1 MLLYWIWF
9 AMLSGLSGYQKARLL
24 ERFSTPEELYHGGWE
39 QLPRGLDPQEQEAL
53 EKKDLTQARQIL
65 SVCQEKGIGILC
77 YGDRA
82 YPEKLKN
89 IPHPPMVLYYRGKLP
104 QWEERPLI
112 GVVGTRKAS
121 SYGLQATRRI
131 SAQICACGGLVVT
144 GGAAG
149 IDTAAIHGAL
159 DGEGEPIVVLGC
171 GVDVVYPA
179 SNRELFRLVA
189 QTGCLM
195 SEYPPGTPAYRW
207 NFPERNRIISGLS
220 DGTLVAEAP
229 EHSGALITAAN
240 AIEQGRDVFVI
251 PGNIDVASS
260 AGSNA
265 LLRDGAL
272 AVFSGYDVV
281 REYEC
286 RYPGK
291 IQKREPPALAKGLE
305 KPEEKVAQKPLPP
318 EFSRS
323 VENAGEKKGID
334 NPAKSPYSGVN
345 KPTPQLSDPEKTI
358 VALLSSQPVGI
369 DQVIAASDLPSAR
382 VLSLLTMLQIK
393 GVVQSH
399 PGGLVSLKNC

>member
-9 AMLSGLSGYQKARLL
+9 ALLPGLTGFQKARLL

-39 QLPRGLDPQEQEAL
+39 RLPQGLAPEEREAL
-53 EKKDLTQARQIL
+53 EKKDLTQARKVL
-65 SVCQEKGIGILC
+65 SSCQEKGVGILC

-89 IPHPPMVLYYRGKLP
+89 ILQPPMVLYYRGKLP
-104 QWEERPLI
+104 RWEDRPLI

-131 SAQICACGGLVVT
+131 SAQICACGGSVVT

-149 IDTAAIHGAL
+149 VDTAAIHGAL
-159 DGEGEPIVVLGC
+159 DGEGEPVVVLGC

-189 QTGCLM
+189 QTGCLL

-229 EHSGALITAAN
+229 ERSGALITAAN

-265 LLRDGAL
+265 LLRDGAI

-281 REYEC
+281 REYEG

-291 IQKREPPALAKGLE
+291 IQKREPAALAKGLE
-305 KPEEKVAQKPLPP
+305 KPEEKVAQKALPP
-318 EFSRS
+318 EISRNE
-323 VENAGEKKGID
+323 ENDGEKKGID

-345 KPTPQLSDPEKTI
+345 KPIPQLSDPEKAI
-358 VALLSSQPVGI
+358 LGLLSPQPVGI
-369 DQVIAASDLPSAR
+369 DEVIAASDLPSAK
-382 VLSLLTMLQIK
+382 VLTCLTMLQIK
-393 GVVQSH
+393 GMVQSH